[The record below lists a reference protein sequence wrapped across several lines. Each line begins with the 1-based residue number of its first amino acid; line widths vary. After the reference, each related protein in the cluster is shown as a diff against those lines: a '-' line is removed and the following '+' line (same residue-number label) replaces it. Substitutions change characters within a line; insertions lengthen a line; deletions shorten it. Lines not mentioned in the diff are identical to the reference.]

1 MKMFVSIALVSV
13 IAVTAWAATEPT
25 VSPVT
30 TAVPAAPEETQKAP
44 KIRYKQSD
52 DINFEKLLI
61 EGQLQKPSVTVVTG
75 TVKKGGD
82 GLLRMRKNFLDRVAR
97 DYGEKSQ

>member
-1 MKMFVSIALVSV
+1 MKYLLVSFL
-13 IAVTAWAATEPT
+13 AVSAWAATEPT

-30 TAVPAAPEETQKAP
+30 TAVPATTEEAQKAP